1 MDMPPVR
8 TAAPIRCSMEVPGI
22 NVQARRNSAMST
34 TTDIPTMEKLAGWPV
49 GEPSQVEEILPIFS
63 KASVSTSSDKT
74 TAKRILS
81 TAVFY
86 QMTSAPENPTST
98 ATA

>member
-1 MDMPPVR
+1 M
-8 TAAPIRCSMEVPGI
+8 A
-22 NVQARRNSAMST
+22 
-34 TTDIPTMEKLAGWPV
+34 KLAGSQA
-49 GEPSQVEEILPIFS
+49 GESSVPAEVLPTFS

-74 TAKRILS
+74 TATRILS